1 MAQPSRRIL
10 LLSPGLSA
18 DQVLEGVII
27 KTYVERACTQLM
39 GKVNVVAS
47 WELPAVAL
55 AMSALSGKILGLDD
69 LGQQTVV
76 LSIASAAR
84 LAAELESSYLLV
96 VCLNG
101 PVPNPG
107 FCAFVALAVSANRP
121 VVYWKDDVRKL
132 WGIEDDPLT
141 LGLLPGAS
149 SRLMILGPQ
158 NSLSRLAHLTVGAH
172 NAFHQLVSEALK
184 QVQGH
189 PTPLPGSYMRSL
201 VIIGDSLRDATNYA
215 QIRHVVDD
223 HHALLDPGDQNFLTP
238 KKSAMSG

>member
-1 MAQPSRRIL
+1 MTQPPRRVL

-39 GKVNVVAS
+39 GKVDVVAS
-47 WELPAVAL
+47 WEQPAMAL

-69 LGQQTVV
+69 LGRQMVV

-84 LAAELESSYLLV
+84 LTAELEASDLLV

-107 FCAFVALAVSANRP
+107 FCAFAVLAASANRP

-149 SRLMILGPQ
+149 SRLMALGPK
-158 NSLSRLAHLTVGAH
+158 NSLTQLAHLTVGAR
-172 NAFHQLVSEALK
+172 NSFHLLVLEALK
-184 QVQGH
+184 QPQGH
-189 PTPLPGSYMRSL
+189 PTPLPGSYTRSL
-201 VIIGDSLRDATNYA
+201 VKIGDSLKDATDYA
-215 QIRHVVDD
+215 QIRRVVDD
-223 HHALLDPGDQNFLTP
+223 HRSLLDVGDQHFLFS
-238 KKSAMSG
+238 KSAMTSG

>member
-1 MAQPSRRIL
+1 MTRPPRRVL

-27 KTYVERACTQLM
+27 KTYVERACTQLI
-39 GKVNVVAS
+39 GKVEMVAS
-47 WELPAVAL
+47 WEQPAVAL
-55 AMSALSGKILGLDD
+55 TMSALSGKILGLDD
-69 LGQQTVV
+69 LGRQTVV

-84 LAAELESSYLLV
+84 LTAELEASYLLV

-107 FCAFVALAVSANRP
+107 FCAFAALAASANRP

-149 SRLMILGPQ
+149 SRLLALGPK
-158 NSLSRLAHLTVGAH
+158 NSLSQLDHLTLGER
-172 NAFHQLVSEALK
+172 NSFYLLVSEALK
-184 QVQGH
+184 QPQGH
-189 PTPLPGSYMRSL
+189 PTPLPGSYIRSL
-201 VIIGDSLRDATNYA
+201 VKLGDSLKEATDYA
-215 QIRHVVDD
+215 QIRGVMDD
-223 HHALLDPGDQNFLTP
+223 HRSLLDAGDQNYIFS
-238 KKSAMSG
+238 KSEIRSG